1 MPVLLTVRPAAEEIV
16 MIRPQPRFF
25 MPGITARLHRNAV
38 VRLASTT
45 SPQFWSV
52 TSSIG
57 WPTCPATPPAL
68 LTRMSTS
75 PTAAKNSRTA
85 TGSLKSA
92 LSLSTPCTVAP
103 SSLSAAAIAVPM
115 PCATPVTTAVLP
127 ASPGVMTTS
136 YRRTLATAQLTPN
149 RSARSQGG
157 HISLHS
163 SSRAGRPQNYNSLLS
178 RPYGAAMQHTR
189 TIRYSLTTA
198 MALAAIVASTAPAA
212 LAAPAT
218 RPATA
223 TAVAGY
229 IWSDDGAATPDSYY
243 AYNSTGGSVT
253 QTSPASRE
261 YEIDFGGRGSIA
273 STSVVQVPTYDDEFN
288 CDVAGWGPSSGAGTD
303 LLASVSCY
311 TLAGTL
317 ATTGD
322 IVFDLVVTHAVSPP
336 HRVFAYAFVN
346 KDNSSGNLVAYQYN
360 SSRKKNSV
368 KHLSKGHY
376 QVTLA
381 GPSSKIGR

>member
-1 MPVLLTVRPAAEEIV
+1 
-16 MIRPQPRFF
+16 
-25 MPGITARLHRNAV
+25 
-38 VRLASTT
+38 
-45 SPQFWSV
+45 
-52 TSSIG
+52 
-57 WPTCPATPPAL
+57 
-68 LTRMSTS
+68 
-75 PTAAKNSRTA
+75 
-85 TGSLKSA
+85 
-92 LSLSTPCTVAP
+92 
-103 SSLSAAAIAVPM
+103 
-115 PCATPVTTAVLP
+115 
-127 ASPGVMTTS
+127 
-136 YRRTLATAQLTPN
+136 
-149 RSARSQGG
+149 
-157 HISLHS
+157 
-163 SSRAGRPQNYNSLLS
+163 
-178 RPYGAAMQHTR
+178 MQHTR

-253 QTSPASRE
+253 QTSPASGE
-261 YEIDFGGRGSIA
+261 YEIDFGGLGSIA
-273 STSVVQVPTYDDEFN
+273 STSVVQVTTYDDEFN

-336 HRVFAYAFVN
+336 HGVFDYSFVN

-381 GPSSKIGR
+381 GPSSKGTTGIVKVSAYGNEPGSCELEGWTGSAKGELVNVDCYTLHHVAQNREFIVTYATANSLLGINGQTVANAFANGSSALYQPKVQYDSHKSARVSVVHYSTGEYGVLPVGSDGDFDHWGGDVQISAVDSKGRLCVSDGWDQELTPSITVDCYDAKGDLVDSPFTVEWVVP